1 MTALVEFG
9 PLADVLYPAFPK
21 SSPTV
26 NGQSARPKV
35 ASIPREMRP
44 ALRLAGATCRP
55 GAPDLVPVQDP
66 GDEAMALM
74 FIKTAMKSLPAGHP
88 ALKHLVGAALS
99 LPSPEPTLGGAA

>member
-9 PLADVLYPAFPK
+9 PLADVLYPDFTRNHK
-21 SSPTV
+21 
-26 NGQSARPKV
+26 
-35 ASIPREMRP
+35 P
-44 ALRLAGATCRP
+44 A
-55 GAPDLVPVQDP
+55 LVPVQDP

-74 FIKTAMKSLPAGHP
+74 YVKTAMKSLPPGHP